1 MNRVVEI
8 LLTIARIIFLGG
20 IVFFTTTKIP
30 QQTLA
35 IQTRIAVSVI
45 VVLLYFF
52 LEYVFRGLGFIR
64 FILCKLLCSCN
75 ATNPFSRWT
84 DSVPPSV
91 PSSTSSTRA
100 TATASSAAGNVKLD
114 DATLERLRQE
124 LLAQTP

>member
-20 IVFFTTTKIP
+20 IVFFTTTNIP

-84 DSVPPSV
+84 DSVSTVPSV
-91 PSSTSSTRA
+91 SNVSSAQTSS
-100 TATASSAAGNVKLD
+100 SVGNVKLD

>member
-20 IVFFTTTKIP
+20 IVFFTTTNIP

-45 VVLLYFF
+45 VVILYFF

-84 DSVPPSV
+84 DSVSTVPSV
-91 PSSTSSTRA
+91 STAQTSS
-100 TATASSAAGNVKLD
+100 SVGNVKLD

>member
-8 LLTIARIIFLGG
+8 LLTIARIIFLGS
-20 IVFFTTTKIP
+20 IVFFTTTNIP

-52 LEYVFRGLGFIR
+52 LEYVFRALGFVR
-64 FILCKLLCSCN
+64 FLLCKLLCSCD

-84 DSVPPSV
+84 NGE
-91 PSSTSSTRA
+91 SSGPI
-100 TATASSAAGNVKLD
+100 TASSAVTSSNVKLD

-124 LLAQTP
+124 LLAQTPN

>member
-84 DSVPPSV
+84 DSV
-91 PSSTSSTRA
+91 SSATIATSA
-100 TATASSAAGNVKLD
+100 TSAPATASSTAGNVKLD

-124 LLAQTP
+124 LLAKTP